1 MGKRRSDS
9 MVTLRTHR
17 SGDGTWGVEFKIDS
31 GLTYEQ
37 KQTIEG
43 SLSDLIERLEKASEI
58 KRR

>member
-1 MGKRRSDS
+1 